1 MEYFSIIYKILK
13 AIEKSMDSE
22 EFDRDSISPGIS
34 SYFQDAVGN
43 HHGGISQKWLYF
55 RCVCGPYCR

>member
-34 SYFQDAVGN
+34 SYFQGAVGN